1 MKREFPMRR
10 GGSPICKSWAVRQSA
25 NPRVWRIG
33 ELDGR
38 FLKWRE
44 LVADF
49 IASEGV
55 PRFCNLAMCR
65 SVLYCIS
72 EAAMNMLNGF
82 RLATVVLTALL
93 LAPGL
98 LQAQRQAPMTSVQ
111 PSGRTLGARPAN
123 TVRVRPAQAPRVAV
137 VRTQIGRAS
146 CRERV

>member
-1 MKREFPMRR
+1 MVDFSS
-10 GGSPICKSWAVRQSA
+10 GGSWWPTSTGNGTIWPAAVYKRC
-25 NPRVWRIG
+25 
-33 ELDGR
+33 
-38 FLKWRE
+38 
-44 LVADF
+44 LV

-55 PRFCNLAMCR
+55 PRFCNLAMRR